1 MKTLKVIAAILIS
14 LLLMTSEGMAMG
26 VFSVDRALSEKT
38 INKTIAE
45 TGILDDVID
54 EALSDSTVS
63 MGGSYGELVKSAM
76 KTEAMNGFFAAYLT
90 SAIRSE
96 VYGEQYEEIAD
107 DDLMRAFSSAIDEMG
122 DSGAIQI
129 SQAEESIIKNVIKQE
144 LPDLTEDLNSLALQY
159 DTTNGQLARDASSET
174 DALQTLM
181 GRGMQW
187 IMVLVSAVLCAV
199 LIALFWRSKAGFL
212 WSAVVTGLVTAVYVL
227 LTVLGASGTL
237 VAGGDS
243 ADVFVLTLLA
253 HGFKA
258 AAIVG
263 GVMTCIFVAA
273 YIVWRAR
280 DRRRRI

>member
-1 MKTLKVIAAILIS
+1 MKALKVIAAILIS
-14 LLLMTSEGMAMG
+14 LLLLASEGMAMG
-26 VFSVDRALSEKT
+26 IFSVDRALSEKT

-45 TGILDDVID
+45 TGIIDDVID

-76 KTEAMNGFFAAYLT
+76 KTEAMNSFFAAYLT
-90 SAIRSE
+90 SAVRSE

-107 DDLMRAFSSAIDEMG
+107 DDLMQAFSSAIDEMAS
-122 DSGAIQI
+122 SGALQI
-129 SQAEESIIKNVIKQE
+129 SQAEESIIKNVLKHA
-144 LPDLTEDLNSLALQY
+144 LPDLPEDLNSLALQY
-159 DTTNGQLARDASSET
+159 DTTNGQMARDASSEA
-174 DALQTLM
+174 DALQMLL

-187 IMVLVSAVLCAV
+187 IMVLVSAALCAV
-199 LIALFWRSKAGFL
+199 LIALFWRSKGGFL
-212 WSAVVTGLVTAVYVL
+212 WSAVVTGLVTAGYVL
-227 LTVLGASGTL
+227 LTALGASGTL

-243 ADVFVLTLLA
+243 ADVFVLTLLS

-273 YIVWRAR
+273 YIVWKAR

>member
-1 MKTLKVIAAILIS
+1 MKALKVIAALLIS
-14 LLLMTSEGMAMG
+14 LLLLASEGMAMG
-26 VFSVDRALSEKT
+26 IFSVDRALSEKT

-45 TGILDDVID
+45 TGIIDDMID
-54 EALSDSTVS
+54 EALSSSTVS

-107 DDLMRAFSSAIDEMG
+107 DDLMQAFSSAIDEMES
-122 DSGAIQI
+122 SGAIQI

-144 LPDLTEDLNSLALQY
+144 LPDLTENLNSLALQY

-174 DALQTLM
+174 DALQTLLS
-181 GRGMQW
+181 RSTQW
-187 IMVLVSAVLCAV
+187 IMVLVSAALCAV
-199 LIALFWRSKAGFL
+199 LIALFWRSKGGFL
-212 WSAVVTGLVTAVYVL
+212 WSAVVTGLVTAGYVL
-227 LTVLGASGTL
+227 LTALGASGTL

-243 ADVFVLTLLA
+243 ADVFVLTLLS

-273 YIVWRAR
+273 YIVGRAR